1 MQYQNAALSYSW
13 MRPLTHIQAFFVYTC
28 KQSNVNV
35 CKYCMHQ
42 WILSFTV
49 GRHMGT
55 LHAGTHTVTEA
66 AVATW
71 KTGEHLCMMHHLA
84 VQCTVTTAPVTQ
96 PVVLPSFLPPLLIW
110 LHDHKVGGSTVLVFC
125 PDILNYVLSLKGK
138 YLILEPNAV
147 SNLVVV
153 YIYIF

>member
-1 MQYQNAALSYSW
+1 MNEAFDPHTGLFCVHMQ
-13 MRPLTHIQAFFVYTC
+13 TIQC
-28 KQSNVNV
+28 K
-35 CKYCMHQ
+35 CMQ
-42 WILSFTV
+42 ILHAPMNSLFYR

-153 YIYIF
+153 YIYI